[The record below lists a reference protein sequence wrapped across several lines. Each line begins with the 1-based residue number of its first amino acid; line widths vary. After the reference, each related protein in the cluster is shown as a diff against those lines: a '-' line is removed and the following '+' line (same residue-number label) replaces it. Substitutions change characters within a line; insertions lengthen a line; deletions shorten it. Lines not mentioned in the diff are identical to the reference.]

1 MARKVKLELDTLE
14 VEEKPVVLTGEPE
27 VDAVNEKQSSKKW
40 PVSPWIFLAVLAFS
54 MLLAIG
60 VLSYR
65 WAGAKKAPLTRE
77 AKNIVPSAS
86 LSLNDK
92 REFLNDFLIIMKDDK
107 GGDRVIALDVA
118 LELDVRRY
126 PEFEPNLAAVRNI
139 IYKTTEKKQAQALM
153 RPEGR
158 KLLKNE
164 INAEL
169 AGLLGEGAVK
179 AVYFT
184 KFMVL

>member
-1 MARKVKLELDTLE
+1 MVNKVELDTLD
-14 VEEKPVVLTGEPE
+14 VEKEPVFLTAKPE
-27 VDAVNEKQSSKKW
+27 VDAGNEKPSSKW
-40 PVSPWIFLAVLAFS
+40 PVSPWIFLSVLAFS
-54 MLLAIG
+54 MLLAAG

-65 WAGAKKAPLTRE
+65 WAGTKKAALPRQAE
-77 AKNIVPSAS
+77 HIVPSAL
-86 LSLNDK
+86 LSINDK
-92 REFLNDFLIIMKDDK
+92 REFLNDFLIILKDDK
-107 GGDRVIALDVA
+107 GGDRVIVLDVA
-118 LELDVRRY
+118 LELDARHY
-126 PEFEPNLAAVRNI
+126 PEFEPNLAAVRYI
-139 IYKTTEKKQAQALM
+139 IYKTIEKKQAQTLM

-158 KLLKNE
+158 NFLKNE